1 MIELLAPARDADI
14 AIEAILSG
22 ADAVYI
28 GAPSHGARQAASNS
42 IADIARVVEVA
53 HRYNARVYATVNTV
67 IFDNE
72 IPGVEKLIRE
82 LYRAG
87 VDALIVQDMAVLR
100 MNIPPVDLH
109 ASTQCDIR
117 DAGRARFLRS
127 VGFSRVV
134 LARELSEKEIAGI
147 HREVPSVELEAF
159 CHGALCVSYS
169 GDCRASFLTTGRS
182 ANRGECAQ
190 ICRLAF
196 DLTDS
201 AGNVLVRNAHLLSLR
216 DLNRLSDLK
225 AMAEAGVTSF
235 KIEGRLKDSA
245 YVRNTVA
252 AYSRQLTSIASPENP
267 RSSCGTSYPGFEP
280 DVCQSFNRGFTSYF
294 FRNENNPGRMAAIR
308 SPKWTGAP
316 VGKVAAI
323 KGNTIT
329 LRLTP
334 GTILSNGDGLTFFSR
349 SNRLEG
355 FRVNRAEGNRITVQ
369 EPVGGL
375 EPGTEVY
382 RNFNKS
388 FDDRMKATAPRR
400 TLWADMTLRYAA
412 GAGVIALDAEDEAG
426 RRVTA
431 TALLPSADLAR
442 SEQTGARRKILS
454 KTGDTHF
461 TLRNLDDRA
470 GQIFIPASVLADLRR
485 RTLALL
491 ESAGRATYRFRYRLP
506 EETDARCNA
515 SLTIHDNVTN
525 RLARKFYEQHG
536 AVSITPGVEE
546 LAPSSNEEVTVMTTR
561 YCVRRELGM
570 CLKHKPAVKGPLRL
584 KAPGI
589 DLRLDFDCAACRMN
603 VVSERR

>member
-67 IFDNE
+67 IFDDE
-72 IPGVEKLIRE
+72 IPDVEKLIRE

-252 AYSRQLTSIASPENP
+252 AYSRQLTSIATQENP

-294 FRNENNPGRMAAIR
+294 SATRIILDAWPPSGRRNGREPR
-308 SPKWTGAP
+308 WER
-316 VGKVAAI
+316 
-323 KGNTIT
+323 
-329 LRLTP
+329 LRL
-334 GTILSNGDGLTFFSR
+334 
-349 SNRLEG
+349 
-355 FRVNRAEGNRITVQ
+355 
-369 EPVGGL
+369 
-375 EPGTEVY
+375 
-382 RNFNKS
+382 
-388 FDDRMKATAPRR
+388 
-400 TLWADMTLRYAA
+400 
-412 GAGVIALDAEDEAG
+412 
-426 RRVTA
+426 
-431 TALLPSADLAR
+431 
-442 SEQTGARRKILS
+442 
-454 KTGDTHF
+454 
-461 TLRNLDDRA
+461 
-470 GQIFIPASVLADLRR
+470 
-485 RTLALL
+485 
-491 ESAGRATYRFRYRLP
+491 
-506 EETDARCNA
+506 
-515 SLTIHDNVTN
+515 
-525 RLARKFYEQHG
+525 
-536 AVSITPGVEE
+536 
-546 LAPSSNEEVTVMTTR
+546 
-561 YCVRRELGM
+561 
-570 CLKHKPAVKGPLRL
+570 
-584 KAPGI
+584 
-589 DLRLDFDCAACRMN
+589 
-603 VVSERR
+603 